1 VTGGRSLFWTIATL
15 LLATAVLGT
24 AAQWLVADAVLR
36 PLEARD
42 ARSRSELAASRLA
55 AELATPAAP
64 RTAADVESLLAH
76 HRLALGLRPSWIAYR
91 ANGGAIVADPPGRG
105 RQIEDLLAAMA
116 AERTSPAVHHE
127 ILARRPVLRGTA
139 AVGEVLILRPIRI
152 GGPTGLFDSIT
163 PFLFLPIAIIASA
176 VAALVMLRLLVRRLG
191 AMEALAKRVSDGD
204 LTARVSDRSGDEIGR
219 VGARLDL
226 MIDRLAEARARI
238 EANDRQRRQLFA
250 DITHELATPLTS
262 IRGNAETLLDPAVP
276 LTPEER
282 ERYLRGIREEAR
294 RLDRLTRDLFELARL
309 EAGASRLSP
318 EPLDWAALCR
328 NTIERFQP
336 RFREAGLALTWYG
349 PPGEAWVEADGHRLE
364 QVLENLL
371 GNALRYVPAGGTV
384 AVRLASYEDGE
395 TRYKLVVEDDGPGI
409 PGTDLPHL
417 FERFYRAPSARAVRM
432 NGLADGSGLG
442 LAIVREIVERHG
454 GAVSASTR
462 EPQGLSI
469 VVALPV
475 GGNAAHPG

>member
-55 AELATPAAP
+55 AELAAP
-64 RTAADVESLLAH
+64 TAPHSPADVESLLAR
-76 HRLALGLRPSWIAYR
+76 HRAALGLRPSWIAYR
-91 ANGGAIVADPPGRG
+91 ASGGDIVSDPPGRG
-105 RQIEDLLAAMA
+105 RQIEDILAGAG
-116 AERTSPAVHHE
+116 SPAVHHE
-127 ILARRPVLRGTA
+127 ILARRPVFRGSD

-318 EPLDWAALCR
+318 EPLDWAALCG

-336 RFREAGLALTWYG
+336 RFREAGLALTWHG

-371 GNALRYVPAGGTV
+371 GNALRYVPAGGRV
-384 AVRLASYEDGE
+384 AVRLASHEDGE

-417 FERFYRAPSARAVRM
+417 FERFYRAPSARAVRT

-475 GGNAAHPG
+475 RGNAARPG